1 MQVTK
6 EQSKVIQRQ
15 ARLELARR
23 DFKDYLKLAHH
34 GNYQHFKHTKLIAKY
49 LQKIAD
55 GEQRNIL
62 IEMPPRHG
70 KSMTVTETFPSFYLG
85 KNPTNRV
92 IATAY
97 SDSLARKFGRMNR
110 NKFSEFGNDLFGQQ
124 LSFEK
129 NASNN
134 WEIKDSR
141 GGMISTGIGG
151 SITGEG
157 ADLMIIDDPIK
168 NNEEAQSLTMRNKVW
183 DEWETTLSTR
193 LHDGASVIVIQTRW
207 HEDDFIGRLLERSPR
222 NWIRL
227 RLPAIAEDADDLI
240 GREIGEPLAPELGYH
255 KEWAKQKK
263 LEVGSKVWASLY
275 QQRPSPESGDVF
287 KRDWIK
293 YYKVLPNKLD
303 KIVLSWDMSFKDKK
317 TSDYVVGQAWG
328 FKGADRYLIDQVRD
342 RMSFTQTL
350 KAFKSFKGKHPEAN
364 EILVEDK
371 ANGTAIIDT
380 LRREI
385 SGIIPVDPKGS
396 KIARAEAVSPQFE
409 AGNVYLPEDKH
420 FTGDVVE
427 ELVKF
432 PNDKHDDIVD
442 ATSQALNRPNKKKVK
457 QNYAALQ
464 AGLL

>member
-1 MQVTK
+1 MLKVSPEIKQQAK
-6 EQSKVIQRQ
+6 IELSKDYFRDY
-15 ARLELARR
+15 LELV
-23 DFKDYLKLAHH
+23 HH
-34 GNYQHFKHTKLIAKY
+34 GNYQHFRHTELISKY
-49 LQKIAD
+49 LQRIAD
-55 GEQRNIL
+55 GEQLDLL

-85 KNPTNRV
+85 KNPDKHV

-97 SDSLARKFGRMNR
+97 SDSLAQKFGRMNR
-110 NKFSEFGNDLFGQQ
+110 NKFNEFGKTLFGME
-124 LSFEK
+124 LSPEK
-129 NASNN
+129 NAAKN
-134 WEIKDSR
+134 WYIHKHT

-168 NNEEAQSLTMRNKVW
+168 NNEEAQSVTIRNKIW

-193 LHDGASVIVIQTRW
+193 LHDGASVIAIQTRW
-207 HEDDFIGRLLERSPR
+207 HEDDFIGRLLEQSPR
-222 NWIRL
+222 NWMRL
-227 RLPAIAEDADDLI
+227 RLPAIAEDEDDLI
-240 GREIGEPLAPELGYH
+240 GRTIGEPLAPELGYH
-255 KEWAKQKK
+255 EEWAKQKK
-263 LEVGSKVWASLY
+263 IEVGSKVWASLY

-287 KRDWIK
+287 KRDWIQ
-293 YYKVLPNKLD
+293 YYKVLPSKLD
-303 KIVLSWDMSFKDKK
+303 KIVLSWDMTFKDKK

-350 KAFKSFKGKHPEAN
+350 KAFKLFKRKHPEAN

-380 LRREI
+380 LKREI

-409 AGNVYLPEDKH
+409 AGNVYLPENKS

-432 PNDKHDDIVD
+432 PNAKHDDIVD
-442 ATSQALNRPNKKKVK
+442 ATSQALSRPNKKKVK
-457 QNYAALQ
+457 QNYDALR

>member
-1 MQVTK
+1 ML
-6 EQSKVIQRQ
+6 KVSPEIKKQ
-15 ARLELARR
+15 AKIELS
-23 DFKDYLKLAHH
+23 KDYFRDYVELVHH
-34 GNYQHFKHTKLIAKY
+34 GHYKHFRHTELISKY
-49 LQKIAD
+49 LQRIAD
-55 GEQRNIL
+55 GEQLDLL

-85 KNPTNRV
+85 KNPDKHV

-97 SDSLARKFGRMNR
+97 SDSLAQKFGRMNR
-110 NKFSEFGNDLFGQQ
+110 NKFNEFGKTLFGME
-124 LSFEK
+124 LSPEK
-129 NASNN
+129 NAAKN
-134 WEIKDSR
+134 WYIHKHT

-168 NNEEAQSLTMRNKVW
+168 NNEEAQSPTIRDKIW

-193 LHDGASVIVIQTRW
+193 LHDGASVIAIQTRW
-207 HEDDFIGRLLERSPR
+207 HEDDFIGRLLEQSPR
-222 NWIRL
+222 NWMRL
-227 RLPAIAEDADDLI
+227 RLPAIAEDEDDLI
-240 GREIGEPLAPELGYH
+240 GRTIGEPLAPELGYH
-255 KEWAKQKK
+255 EEWAKQKK
-263 LEVGSKVWASLY
+263 IEVGSKVWGSLY
-275 QQRPSPESGDVF
+275 QQRPSPESGDIF
-287 KRDWIK
+287 KREWMQ
-293 YYKVLPNKLD
+293 YYKVLPSKLD
-303 KIVLSWDMSFKDKK
+303 KIVLSWDMTFKDKK

-350 KAFKSFKGKHPEAN
+350 KAFKLFKRKHPEAN

-380 LRREI
+380 LKREI

-409 AGNVYLPEDKH
+409 AGNVYLPENKA

-432 PNDKHDDIVD
+432 PNAKHDDIVD
-442 ATSQALNRPNKKKVK
+442 ATSQALSRPNKKKVK
-457 QNYAALQ
+457 QNYDALR

>member
-1 MQVTK
+1 MVTISPEIR
-6 EQSKVIQRQ
+6 EQAKIELSKRCF
-15 ARLELARR
+15 RDYLELVH
-23 DFKDYLKLAHH
+23 Y
-34 GNYQHFKHTKLIAKY
+34 GNYQHFRHTELIAEH

-55 GEQRNIL
+55 GEQQNIL

-85 KNPTNRV
+85 KNPTKRV

-110 NKFSEFGNDLFGQQ
+110 NKFEEFGNTLFSQQ
-124 LSFEK
+124 LSFDK

-134 WEIKDSR
+134 WEIKGTR

-193 LHDGASVIVIQTRW
+193 LHDGASVIAIQTRW

-227 RLPAIAEDADDLI
+227 RLPAIAEDEDDLI
-240 GREIGEPLAPELGYH
+240 GRNIGKPLAPELGFH
-255 KEWAKQKK
+255 EEWALQKK
-263 LEVGSKVWASLY
+263 LEVGSKVWASLF

-293 YYKVLPNKLD
+293 YYSVLPNKLD
-303 KIVLSWDMSFKDKK
+303 KVILSWDMTFKDKK
-317 TSDYVVGQAWG
+317 ESDYVVGQAWG

-342 RMSFTQTL
+342 QMSFTNTL
-350 KAFKSFKGKHPEAN
+350 KVFKLFKNKHPQAT

-409 AGNVYLPEDKH
+409 AGNVYLPENKS

-432 PNDKHDDIVD
+432 PNAKHDDIVD
-442 ATSQALNRPNKKKVK
+442 ATSQALSRPNKVRRKT
-457 QNYAALQ
+457 NYSALQ
-464 AGLL
+464 AGLG

>member
-1 MQVTK
+1 ML
-6 EQSKVIQRQ
+6 KVSPEIKKQ
-15 ARLELARR
+15 AKIELA
-23 DFKDYLKLAHH
+23 KDYFREYLEVVHH
-34 GNYQHFKHTKLIAKY
+34 GNYKHFKHTELISEY
-49 LQKIAD
+49 LQRIAD
-55 GEQRNIL
+55 GEQLDIL

-85 KNPTNRV
+85 KNPTKRV

-110 NKFSEFGNDLFGQQ
+110 NKFNEFGGELFNQE
-124 LSFEK
+124 LSKDK

-134 WEIKDSR
+134 WEINGTR

-168 NNEEAQSLTMRNKVW
+168 NNEEAQSPTIRNKIW

-193 LHDGASVIVIQTRW
+193 LHEGASVIAIQTRW
-207 HEDDFIGRLLERSPR
+207 HEDDFIGRLLEQSPR

-227 RLPAIAEDADDLI
+227 RLPAIAEDEDDLI
-240 GREIGEPLAPELGYH
+240 GRGIGEPLAPELGFH
-255 KEWAKQKK
+255 EEWASEKK
-263 LEVGSKVWASLY
+263 IEVGSKVWASLY
-275 QQRPSPESGDVF
+275 QQRPSPESGDIF
-287 KRDWIK
+287 KREWMQ
-293 YYKVLPNKLD
+293 YYKVLPSKLD
-303 KIVLSWDMSFKDKK
+303 KIVLSWDMTFKDKS
-317 TSDYVVGQAWG
+317 TSDFVVGQAWG

-350 KAFKSFKGKHPEAN
+350 KAFKAFKNKHPEAT

-380 LRREI
+380 LKREI
-385 SGIIPVDPKGS
+385 SGIIPVDPKGT

-409 AGNVYLPEDKH
+409 AGNVYLPENKH

-442 ATSQALNRPNKKKVK
+442 AASQALSRCNTKRKKP
-457 QNYAALQ
+457 NYAALQ
-464 AGLL
+464 AGLG

>member
-1 MQVTK
+1 MQLTK
-6 EQSKVIQRQ
+6 EQQASIQYE
-15 ARLELARR
+15 AKLELSRR
-23 DFKDYLKLAHH
+23 YFKYYLKLAHH
-34 GNYQHFKHTKLIAKY
+34 GNYEHFRHTKLIAKY
-49 LQKIAD
+49 LQRIAD
-55 GEQRNIL
+55 GEQLNIL

-85 KNPTNRV
+85 KNPDKRV

-97 SDSLARKFGRMNR
+97 SDNLARKFGRLNR
-110 NKFSEFGNDLFGQQ
+110 NKFNEFGKSLFDYE
-124 LSFEK
+124 LSSEK
-129 NASNN
+129 NASND
-134 WEIKDSR
+134 WYIHEHT

-168 NNEEAQSLTMRNKVW
+168 NNEEAQSLTIRNKIW

-193 LHDGASVIVIQTRW
+193 LHDGASVIAIQTRW

-222 NWIRL
+222 DWIRL
-227 RLPAIAEDADDLI
+227 RLPAIAEDEDDLI
-240 GREIGEPLAPELGYH
+240 GREIGEPLAPELGFG
-255 KEWAKQKK
+255 KEWAEQKK
-263 LEVGSKVWASLY
+263 IEVGSKVWASLF
-275 QQRPSPESGDVF
+275 QQRPSPESGEIF
-287 KRDWIK
+287 KRQWMK
-293 YYKVLPNKLD
+293 YYRTLPSNLDKVL
-303 KIVLSWDMSFKDKK
+303 LSWDMTFKDNK

-350 KAFKSFKGKHPEAN
+350 KAVKAFKSKHSEAI

-380 LRREI
+380 LKSEI
-385 SGIIPVDPKGS
+385 SGIIPVEPLGS

-409 AGNVYLPEDKH
+409 AGNVYLPEDKS
-420 FTGDVVE
+420 FTGDFVE

-432 PNDKHDDIVD
+432 PNDKHDDMVD
-442 ATSQALNRPNKKKVK
+442 AASQALSRKKKEFGFQTFK
-457 QNYAALQ
+457 G
-464 AGLL
+464 GL